1 MMTISSLVKSII
13 GYPYFSNPLFL
24 IVLAM
29 FLYASQNV
37 LIDRYFKNVTPVVNI
52 FAYSIGLFFMSLCVL
67 KIRPFAMEITLP
79 VGMQFVAIA
88 VACVLVFF
96 GDFLTFR
103 SYNIGG
109 SLPLITT
116 AVATFPVF
124 ASLIKWTL
132 GGPRPTMQHILAWI
146 LVAAALYLI
155 GRAESQATH
164 P

>member
-1 MMTISSLVKSII
+1 MISISSIVKSII
-13 GYPYFSNPLFL
+13 GYPYLSSPIFL

-29 FLYASQNV
+29 FFYATQNV

-52 FAYSIGLFFMSLCVL
+52 FAYSIGLFAMSIVVL
-67 KIRPFAMEITLP
+67 KVRPFNMEITAP

-88 VACVLVFF
+88 VACILVFF

-109 SLPLITT
+109 PLPLITT

-124 ASLIKWTL
+124 ASLIKWAI
-132 GGPRPTMQHILAWI
+132 GGPRPTMQHVFAWI
-146 LVAAALYLI
+146 LVVAALYLI
-155 GRAESQATH
+155 GRAESQSTLS
-164 P
+164 